1 MLVTGWGDSRLGHE
15 MHQDGYKKVI
25 NIDFEQDV
33 IDKMDKEFGKIG
45 EEEYLKMDVLDMNQ
59 IDEKTIDLVIDK
71 GTLDALFS
79 SNQEEDHTKIEKY
92 FNEIL
97 RVLKP
102 NTGYFVCVSLLQLH
116 IFKQILSFFIKN
128 ENSSNSYY
136 ENSIIETKITEIPTR
151 WQAPIAE
158 RKIDNHRVVFLVSVK
173 RTEHAP
179 GNATIENFKSN
190 FYKSISF
197 NDSLIPCEDVK
208 NEILKTQMLNLKHG
222 NLKELYKGRIVE
234 LKFELDPT
242 LTKSELPKFKLV
254 LLDNSSLDIW
264 LENTCAVF
272 IVPQGKELEPMY
284 SSDEGYKLLSSQL
297 KYSRV
302 ILVCLNSGNNFVN
315 FETVKKELEPT
326 IVKFAQLGYTNEI
339 PYITLSEGIG
349 QRNMIGNKYKVEQL
363 TLETMKGNFT
373 IKFCLI

>member
-1 MLVTGWGDSRLGHE
+1 

-151 WQAPIAE
+151 
-158 RKIDNHRVVFLVSVK
+158 
-173 RTEHAP
+173 
-179 GNATIENFKSN
+179 
-190 FYKSISF
+190 
-197 NDSLIPCEDVK
+197 
-208 NEILKTQMLNLKHG
+208 
-222 NLKELYKGRIVE
+222 
-234 LKFELDPT
+234 
-242 LTKSELPKFKLV
+242 
-254 LLDNSSLDIW
+254 
-264 LENTCAVF
+264 
-272 IVPQGKELEPMY
+272 
-284 SSDEGYKLLSSQL
+284 
-297 KYSRV
+297 
-302 ILVCLNSGNNFVN
+302 
-315 FETVKKELEPT
+315 
-326 IVKFAQLGYTNEI
+326 
-339 PYITLSEGIG
+339 
-349 QRNMIGNKYKVEQL
+349 
-363 TLETMKGNFT
+363 
-373 IKFCLI
+373 

>member
-1 MLVTGWGDSRLGHE
+1 

-59 IDEKTIDLVIDK
+59 IDEKTIDLVVDK

-136 ENSIIETKITEIPTR
+136 DNSIIETKITEIPTR
-151 WQAPIAE
+151 
-158 RKIDNHRVVFLVSVK
+158 
-173 RTEHAP
+173 
-179 GNATIENFKSN
+179 
-190 FYKSISF
+190 
-197 NDSLIPCEDVK
+197 
-208 NEILKTQMLNLKHG
+208 
-222 NLKELYKGRIVE
+222 
-234 LKFELDPT
+234 
-242 LTKSELPKFKLV
+242 
-254 LLDNSSLDIW
+254 
-264 LENTCAVF
+264 
-272 IVPQGKELEPMY
+272 
-284 SSDEGYKLLSSQL
+284 
-297 KYSRV
+297 
-302 ILVCLNSGNNFVN
+302 
-315 FETVKKELEPT
+315 
-326 IVKFAQLGYTNEI
+326 
-339 PYITLSEGIG
+339 
-349 QRNMIGNKYKVEQL
+349 
-363 TLETMKGNFT
+363 
-373 IKFCLI
+373 